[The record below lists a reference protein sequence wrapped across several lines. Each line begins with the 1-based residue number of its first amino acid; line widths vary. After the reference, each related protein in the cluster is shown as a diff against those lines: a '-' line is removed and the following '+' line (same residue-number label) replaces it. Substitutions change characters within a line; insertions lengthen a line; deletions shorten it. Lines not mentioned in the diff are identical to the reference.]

1 MSLME
6 LAEKTKLPVTTLQFI
21 IMTVKS
27 GEVVDLKSLEWWIEH
42 AFERPEAAAHEIWNF
57 INGSET

>member
-27 GEVVDLKSLEWWIEH
+27 GEVDDRKSLEWWIENT
-42 AFERPEAAAHEIWNF
+42 FERPESAAHEIWNF
-57 INGSET
+57 INGSES